1 MKKGILFLLLLLI
14 LVAYGFKRYENTA
27 IPNEVPKDRLLA
39 QVKTLITY
47 MISHPQYNA
56 MARSIVLHHYD
67 AVPYSE
73 QSQPIVNSLGCP
85 MINKTYF
92 ERIEKQIDKSKKE
105 MLLTIY
111 Y

>member
-1 MKKGILFLLLLLI
+1 MKKGVLLGLLA
-14 LVAYGFKRYENTA
+14 LVAVAYSFKRNENTA
-27 IPNEVPKDRLLA
+27 LPKEDTKERLLT
-39 QVKTLITY
+39 QVKTLKTY
-47 MISHPQYNA
+47 MVSHPQYNA
-56 MARSIVLHHYD
+56 IARSIVLHHYD

-105 MLLTIY
+105 ILLTIY